1 MSEDTTPYIG
11 SDGDFYMDDDE
22 MKLWDNTLM
31 DGLNDWQDTTKKNEV
46 EEVINKIKNY
56 YNTCCDIDGRPP
68 YKVDFNEF
76 LDSLGKNL

>member
-1 MSEDTTPYIG
+1 MSENKTPYTG
-11 SDGDFYMDDDE
+11 SDGDFYMEDDE

-68 YKVDFNEF
+68 CKVDFNEF